1 MKYFPGTS
9 IIICALNGKYPFI
22 VPHVERVPAR
32 AIVIHRAVLAGIERM
47 PAIVPGRPFHF

>member
-1 MKYFPGTS
+1 MKYFPGTN

-22 VPHVERVPAR
+22 VPHFERVPAR